1 MAGGL
6 PQMHACVLMIARV
19 WIGRMNH
26 DVIITCAVT
35 GAGDSTARSPHV
47 PVTPAQ
53 IADACLDAAR
63 AGAAIAHI
71 HVRDSETGKA
81 CRNLAYYDEVVER
94 VRASDVDVVLN
105 LTCGMGGM
113 LCLDAQNPAV
123 MVEGTDMAT
132 PYERMEHV
140 DRLRPEMCTLDCGSM
155 NFGAGL
161 AINRTADLMIMAQH
175 AMDWGVKPELEVFDM
190 GQVAIAL
197 KLIARGLV
205 PGDPLFQFCL
215 GIDGGAPATAESM
228 IAMRSMLPPNAHWAA
243 FGISQHEMPMA
254 ALAVVLGGNVR
265 VGLEDNLYLER
276 GVLATNAQLVEK
288 AARIV
293 RDLGAR
299 VMTPAQTRE
308 KLKLENRYRRAA

>member
-1 MAGGL
+1 
-6 PQMHACVLMIARV
+6 
-19 WIGRMNH
+19 MNH
-26 DVIITCAVT
+26 DVMITCAVT

-53 IADACLDAAR
+53 IAASCLEAAR
-63 AGAAIAHI
+63 AGAAIVHI
-71 HVRDSETGKA
+71 HVRDPETGKG
-81 CRNLAYYDEVVER
+81 CRKLEYYDEVVER
-94 VRASDVDVVLN
+94 IRASNVDVILN

-113 LCLDAQNPAV
+113 LCLDAENPAV

-132 PYERMEHV
+132 PYERMAHV
-140 DRLRPEMCTLDCGSM
+140 DRLRPELCTLDCGSM
-155 NFGAGL
+155 NFGDGL
-161 AINRTADLMIMAQH
+161 AINRTADLTIMARH
-175 AMDWGVKPELEVFDM
+175 AMEWGVKPELEVFDM

-197 KLIARGLV
+197 KLISRGVV

-215 GIDGGAPATAESM
+215 GIDGGAPAAAESI
-228 IAMRSMLPPNAHWAA
+228 IAMRSMLPHNAQWAA

-254 ALAVVLGGNVR
+254 ALAVLLGGNVR

-276 GVLATNAQLVEK
+276 GVLATNEQLVEK

-299 VMTPAQTRE
+299 VLTPAQVRE
-308 KLKLENRYRRAA
+308 KLKLNSRTRRAA